1 MPLRPKGDNVFAIQ
15 PWHLLI
21 LLLAIV
27 FVGAVIVAVVMAGRN
42 R

>member
-1 MPLRPKGDNVFAIQ
+1 MFAIQ

-21 LLLAIV
+21 LVLGVV
-27 FVGAVIVAVVMAGRN
+27 FVAAVIVAVVMAGRN